1 MNSITIA
8 FNILR
13 RISKEKSVFIAQVL
27 SPVLIGLVMFSVLS
41 AGNVPKKDLVGI
53 LNNDTGSFGSILAL
67 HLKSQN
73 EYNIELLG
81 KEELEGNV
89 KSKKAAA
96 GIIIPDNFSQA
107 VDEGKVPEVSLLIIN
122 KSITTEN
129 LKNTINLLAANLS
142 KSYSVSEAMAY
153 DRSGKESI
161 VGEIFKETDKGSA
174 GTTLDIISDKKNIG
188 GELTVFGFFIMFIL
202 QFATLGVG
210 LILEDKKGK
219 TFMRTYCAPVKN
231 HEVVAGNL
239 IANFLMGLFMIGVF
253 LILAKTIYNINVS
266 FSIFIVLLACLITA
280 IGYAIGISAIIK
292 DNEKFIAIAGPV
304 SGIMCVLGGCFIPFS
319 MLPEA
324 M

>member
-1 MNSITIA
+1 
-8 FNILR
+8 
-13 RISKEKSVFIAQVL
+13 
-27 SPVLIGLVMFSVLS
+27 
-41 AGNVPKKDLVGI
+41 
-53 LNNDTGSFGSILAL
+53 
-67 HLKSQN
+67 
-73 EYNIELLG
+73 
-81 KEELEGNV
+81 
-89 KSKKAAA
+89 
-96 GIIIPDNFSQA
+96 
-107 VDEGKVPEVSLLIIN
+107 
-122 KSITTEN
+122 
-129 LKNTINLLAANLS
+129 
-142 KSYSVSEAMAY
+142 MAY